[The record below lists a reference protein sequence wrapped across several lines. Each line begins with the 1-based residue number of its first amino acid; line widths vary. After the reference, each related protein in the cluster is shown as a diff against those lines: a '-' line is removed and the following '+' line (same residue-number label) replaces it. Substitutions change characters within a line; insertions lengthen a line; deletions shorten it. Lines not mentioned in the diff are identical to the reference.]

1 MTRLRI
7 LADDLTGALDTAAA
21 FSGEVPVF
29 IDRPPATDSPY
40 RQAAVSVVA
49 TPTRDIP
56 PAALPDCLNPSLD
69 WFVSGDLAYKKVDS
83 LLRGNTFAEI
93 GWLRAAGKFPGVI
106 FAPAFPGQGRI
117 TADNRQW
124 VVKPGLAPEA
134 VARPLREAFS
144 ACGLTTAETPGERF
158 EDDAIWIPEVRT
170 DAELDAIAARLDTPR
185 TRRALWCGSA
195 GLAQAIARH
204 EGLTPQ
210 SGATLTPAA
219 IDGPTVLISASF
231 QPVLYAQWEA
241 LKATAPTSA
250 IAERAH
256 PDEIAAA
263 LALAQRGTTDIR
275 FDLSPR
281 RDMTQAESLALL
293 QQNVERIVTGLPAP
307 KQLMIV
313 GGDTLLSICRATGTE
328 ALLAGASIQNGWGRA
343 TLVGGHWHGTHCH
356 SRSGAFGSPDDLIQ
370 MQQRLR
376 RDTNFEKGN

>member
-21 FSGEVPVF
+21 FAGEVPVF

-40 RQAAVSVVA
+40 RNATVSVVA
-49 TPTRDIP
+49 TPTRDVP
-56 PAALPDCLNPSLD
+56 PTTLPEHLTPTLD

-93 GWLRAAGKFPGVI
+93 GWLRDAGKFPGVI
-106 FAPAFPGQGRI
+106 FAPAFPGQGRL

-124 VVKPGLAPEA
+124 VAKPGQPPEA
-134 VARPLREAFS
+134 VAHPLREAFT
-144 ACGLTTAETPGERF
+144 AFGMTVATTLADRL
-158 EDDAIWIPEVRT
+158 DDNAVWIPEIRT
-170 DAELDAIAARLDTPR
+170 DAELDTIATRLDTPALR
-185 TRRALWCGSA
+185 HALWSGSA

-210 SGATLTPAA
+210 PGTPPTSAT

-241 LKATAPTSA
+241 LKAVAPTPA
-250 IAERAH
+250 IAERAR
-256 PDEIAAA
+256 PDEIATA
-263 LALAQRGTTDIR
+263 LTLAQEGAADVR

-281 RDMTQAESLALL
+281 RDMTQTESLALL

-313 GGDTLLSICRATGTE
+313 GGDTLLAICRATGAD

-343 TLVGGHWHGTHCH
+343 TLVGGRWHGTHCH
-356 SRSGAFGSPDDLIQ
+356 SRSGAFGGPDDLIQ
-370 MQQRLR
+370 MMQRLR
-376 RDTNFEKGN
+376 RDTNFEKGK

>member
-29 IDRPPATDSPY
+29 IDRPPAADSPY
-40 RQAAVSVVA
+40 WNAAVSVVA
-49 TPTRDIP
+49 TPTRDVP
-56 PAALPDCLNPSLD
+56 PATLPAHLAATLD
-69 WFVSGDLAYKKVDS
+69 WFTSGDLAYKKVDS
-83 LLRGNTFAEI
+83 LLRGNSFAEI
-93 GWLRAAGKFPGVI
+93 GWLRAAGNFPGVI

-117 TADNRQW
+117 TTNDRQW
-124 VVKPGLAPEA
+124 VIKPGQFAEA

-144 ACGLTTAETPGERF
+144 EAGMHATETLAERLDDTA
-158 EDDAIWIPEVRT
+158 AWIPEVRNDT
-170 DAELDAIAARLDTPR
+170 ELDHIAARLDTP
-185 TRRALWCGSA
+185 TLRRALWCGSA

-210 SGATLTPAA
+210 PGAMATASA

-241 LKATAPTSA
+241 LKAAAPPPA
-250 IAERAH
+250 IAERAR
-256 PDEIAAA
+256 PEEIETA
-263 LALAQRGTTDIR
+263 LALAQKGAADVR

-281 RDMTQAESLALL
+281 REMTQTESLALL
-293 QQNVERIVTGLPAP
+293 QGNIERIVAGLPVP

-313 GGDTLLSICRATGTE
+313 GGDTLLAICRATGAQ

-343 TLVGGHWHGTHCH
+343 TLVGGRWHGTHCH
-356 SRSGAFGSPDDLIQ
+356 SRSGAFGGPDDLIQ
-370 MQQRLR
+370 MMQRLG
-376 RDTNFEKGN
+376 RDTNFEKGK